1 MTDKTKKIGFH
12 RAQLAYLES
21 VYGTY
26 EDIGK
31 QITTES
37 NISMLNRLVGRQE
50 VLDEIRKLVNQPG
63 VL

>member
-1 MTDKTKKIGFH
+1 MTDKTKKVSFH

-21 VYGTY
+21 MYGTY

-31 QITTES
+31 QINTDS
-37 NISMLNRLVGRQE
+37 NVAMLNRLAGRQE

-63 VL
+63 IL